1 VNFYA
6 GSLVLVKNKDSF
18 TEDYCRLKDT
28 RWIFPER
35 ERFPFLYS
43 ELNKLINISNSTS
56 LKPYNFVTK
65 WRGSRFFA
73 SSLDD
78 FIEYTF
84 KGYGNSSLGNN
95 LQVGC
100 LYSDWVTEKV
110 EKLRTDSRG
119 IVGFYARND
128 AWDVSIGHSET
139 YLGSN
144 RYRNPDESYAIALVE
159 SLLDLGFSVVRLG
172 RSSTKLLSTTHNNYF
187 DYAGDHTLWADKHDF
202 LLWREVDFGIMTNGG
217 ACQPA
222 FFFGKPFM
230 IWDYCEHLEGILG
243 TIPNYP
249 KGHVI
254 LVPRINR
261 DGINLSAQIHN
272 KNFLERVCSA
282 LITKSSEISG
292 CTQVSNILVCDQVY

>member
-1 VNFYA
+1 MRFGWIPHSFGRIVNFYA

-119 IVGFYARND
+119 IVGFYARDD
-128 AWDVSIGHSET
+128 AWDVSIGHS
-139 YLGSN
+139 LSQVIV
-144 RYRNPDESYAIALVE
+144 RK
-159 SLLDLGFSVVRLG
+159 SLTLFDSVFLTIGENQKV
-172 RSSTKLLSTTHNNYF
+172 KL
-187 DYAGDHTLWADKHDF
+187 
-202 LLWREVDFGIMTNGG
+202 
-217 ACQPA
+217 
-222 FFFGKPFM
+222 
-230 IWDYCEHLEGILG
+230 ILFN
-243 TIPNYP
+243 TM
-249 KGHVI
+249 K
-254 LVPRINR
+254 
-261 DGINLSAQIHN
+261 
-272 KNFLERVCSA
+272 
-282 LITKSSEISG
+282 
-292 CTQVSNILVCDQVY
+292 